1 MIVRLVYADRVA
13 GRKPCRDA
21 TLGKEP
27 LMAELLR
34 SYYSDTWFTPED
46 AGQPLLDASTSEEVA
61 RWSNSPVDVPSMY
74 DHARTVGGPALRRLT
89 FTERAAIL
97 KQLAQFLN
105 GRREEHY
112 YPLSYQTGATLF
124 DSRFDV
130 DGGIGVLFAYSSRGR
145 RELPD
150 AHVYTDGP
158 VEPLSK
164 DGSFVAQHIYTPMHG
179 LALFINAFNFPVWGM
194 LEKFAPAFLA
204 GVPVVVKPAEQTGY
218 LTERVFADMVDSGLL
233 PPGSVSLVCGSTEGL
248 LDHLTSQDIV
258 AFTGS
263 ATTAQAL
270 RQHPRVIAESVR
282 FTAEADS
289 LNAAILGPDAAP
301 GEPEFDLFIR
311 ELGRE
316 ITVKAGQK
324 CTAIRRAFVPSGQVD
339 GVLEAL
345 RARLAKVVVGDPRN
359 ESTTMGALATLEQRD
374 EFNANLA
381 KLTAVADVAIGVPD
395 AAALPAEGAFVAP
408 IVLKARDGEASAVH
422 TVEAFGPLATVIG
435 YDGVEE
441 VVRLAALGQGSLVG
455 SVYSYDQAF
464 VRDVVRGAAAHH
476 GRMIV
481 IDRDDAKTST
491 GHGSPLP
498 LLVHGGPGRAG
509 GGEELG
515 GIRGVLHYMQRT
527 AIQGS
532 PRAVSAVTGRWVVG
546 APTITSE
553 VHPFRRHLE
562 DLAIGEVLHTEGHTV
577 TSEDISRFVE
587 LTGDSFYAHTDPE
600 AAAQNPLFGGI
611 VAHGYYIVSRVAGLF
626 VEPSPGPVLA
636 NFGLD
641 NLRFITPVKVGDE
654 IRAQL
659 TCKEK
664 KARQTENYGEV
675 RWDLIVRN
683 QNDEL
688 VASYDVL
695 TLVAKRPE

>member
-1 MIVRLVYADRVA
+1 
-13 GRKPCRDA
+13 
-21 TLGKEP
+21 
-27 LMAELLR
+27 MAELLR
-34 SYYSDTWFTPED
+34 SYYSDTWFTPDD
-46 AGQPLLDASTSEEVA
+46 AGLPLLDASTSAEVA
-61 RWSNSPVDVPSMY
+61 RWSTSPVDVPRMY
-74 DHARTVGGPALRRLT
+74 DHARTVGGPALRALT

-105 GRREEHY
+105 ERREERY

-263 ATTAQAL
+263 ASTAQAL
-270 RQHPRVIAESVR
+270 RQHPRVVAESIR

-339 GVLEAL
+339 SVLEAL
-345 RARLAKVVVGDPRN
+345 QARLAKVVVGDPRT
-359 ESTTMGALATLEQRD
+359 ESTTMGALATLEQRE

-381 KLTAVADVAIGVPD
+381 KLTAVADIAIGGPD
-395 AAALPAEGAFVAP
+395 SPATAALPAEGAFVAP
-408 IVLKARDGEASAVH
+408 TVLKARDSAATAVH

-435 YDGVEE
+435 YDGVDE

-455 SVYSYDQAF
+455 SVYSYDQDF

-481 IDRDDAKTST
+481 IDRDDAKSST

-527 AIQGS
+527 AVQGS
-532 PRAVSAVTGRWVVG
+532 PRAVSAVTGRWVAG
-546 APTITSE
+546 APTITSD
-553 VHPFRRHLE
+553 VHPFRRYLE

-577 TSEDISRFVE
+577 TAEDISRFVE
-587 LTGDSFYAHTDPE
+587 LTGDAFYAHTDPE

-683 QNDEL
+683 QNEEL

-695 TLVAKRPE
+695 TLVAKRPEVDSVA

>member
-1 MIVRLVYADRVA
+1 MLAALPPASEHRAAVSTPKGFHD
-13 GRKPCRDA
+13 
-21 TLGKEP
+21 
-27 LMAELLR
+27 MAELLR
-34 SYYSDTWFTPED
+34 SYLKDSWYT
-46 AGQPLLDASTSEEVA
+46 AGDEGLPLLDASTSEEVA
-61 RWSNSPVDVPSMY
+61 RRSTRPVDVPAMY
-74 DHARTVGGPALRRLT
+74 DYARRVGGPALRRLT

-112 YPLSYQTGATLF
+112 YPLSLATGATLF

-164 DGSFVAQHIYTPMHG
+164 DGSFVAQHIYTPLHG
-179 LALFINAFNFPVWGM
+179 LALFINAFNFPVWGF

-204 GVPVVVKPAEQTGY
+204 GVPVVVKPAGQTSY
-218 LTERVFADMVDSGLL
+218 LTERVFADMADSGLL
-233 PPGSVSLVCGSTEGL
+233 PPGAISLVCGAPEGL
-248 LDHLTSQDIV
+248 LEHLTGQDVV

-263 ATTAQAL
+263 AATARAL
-270 RQHPRVIAESVR
+270 RQHPRVVSESVR

-289 LNAAILGPDAAP
+289 LNAAILGPDAVP

-311 ELGRE
+311 ELSRE

-324 CTAIRRAFVPSGQVD
+324 CTAIRRAFAPSGQVD

-345 RARLAKVVVGDPRN
+345 SARLAKVVVGDPRA

-374 EFNANLA
+374 EFNAQLA
-381 KLTAVADVAIGVPD
+381 KLAEVADIAIGGPD
-395 AAALPAEGAFVAP
+395 SPAAAALPADGAFVVP
-408 IVLKARDGEASAVH
+408 TVLRARDGTADAVH
-422 TVEAFGPLATVIG
+422 SVEAFGPLATVIG
-435 YDGVEE
+435 YDGTEE
-441 VVRLAALGQGSLVG
+441 AIALAALGQGSLVG

-464 VRDVVRGAAAHH
+464 VRDVVRGAAAQH

-527 AIQGS
+527 AVQGS
-532 PRAVSAVTGRWVVG
+532 PRALSAVTGRWVAG
-546 APTITSE
+546 APTVVTDE
-553 VHPFRRHLE
+553 HPFRHYLE
-562 DLAIGEVLHTEGHTV
+562 DLAIGEVLHTDSHTV
-577 TSEDISRFVE
+577 TDSDIERFVE
-587 LTGDSFYAHTDPE
+587 LTGDAFYAHTDPQ
-600 AAAQNPLFGGI
+600 AAAANPLFGGI
-611 VAHGYYIVSRVAGLF
+611 VAHGYYVVSRVAGLF

-636 NFGLD
+636 NYGLD
-641 NLRFITPVKVGDE
+641 NLRFITPVKVGDS

-664 KARQTENYGEV
+664 KARQTEDYGEV
-675 RWDLIVRN
+675 RWDLNVRN
-683 QNDEL
+683 QDDEL

-695 TLVAKRPE
+695 TLVAKRPA